1 MRTGVWF
8 HPLSLCMPV
17 PLSCCFF
24 FKFFF
29 PLYGKKTSAK
39 LAWQPLATCPPKWKL
54 SPIACV
60 SYHTCWVHATC
71 CAQLHYLAC
80 WLLLTYPKDKMIT
93 GHAVQIHTDKT
104 SFFFLIWNLTLQHT
118 QWVIPST
125 LLTLKSGWQESCY
138 KTDFA
143 WDLISQND
151 HCVNNSLC
159 TYSQILNKQTPVFTN
174 HIPLDQILWP
184 WIMFVS

>member
-1 MRTGVWF
+1 MCGF
-8 HPLSLCMPV
+8 FLFLSVCLCPSV
-17 PLSCCFF
+17 AVFF

-39 LAWQPLATCPPKWKL
+39 LAWQPLPTCPPKWKL

-104 SFFFLIWNLTLQHT
+104 SCFFKFGISHCSIHNEWFHQHCWHWNLDDKNLVTKR
-118 QWVIPST
+118 T
-125 LLTLKSGWQESCY
+125 LLEISFHRMITVWTIPYAHTLR
-138 KTDFA
+138 F
-143 WDLISQND
+143 
-151 HCVNNSLC
+151 
-159 TYSQILNKQTPVFTN
+159 
-174 HIPLDQILWP
+174 
-184 WIMFVS
+184 